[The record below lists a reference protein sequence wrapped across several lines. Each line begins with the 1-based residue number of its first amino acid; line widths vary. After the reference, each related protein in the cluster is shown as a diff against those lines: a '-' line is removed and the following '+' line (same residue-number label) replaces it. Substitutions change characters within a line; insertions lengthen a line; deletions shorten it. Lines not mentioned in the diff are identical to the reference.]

1 MVKLIIDNIPVEA
14 KEGTTIMD
22 AAASVGIPIPHLCYL
37 KDINEIAACRVCVV
51 EVEGTE
57 RLVPACDNE
66 VIEGMVVHTN
76 SPRVRESRRTNV
88 ELLMSQHS
96 GQCMS
101 CVRSG
106 NCSLQ
111 TVAND
116 LNILDD
122 NPYEKDL
129 PINRWDKDAPLFKD
143 VTKCIKCM
151 RCVNVCDKIQDMRI
165 WDIEG
170 TGGHTNVNVS
180 LNREIMNA
188 DCTFCGQCITHC
200 PTGALRE
207 RDDTMKVFRALAD
220 PEITTVVQVA
230 PAVRA
235 AWGEDFGMSPKE
247 ANEGRMVAAL
257 KRIGFDYVFD
267 TNYAADMTIMEEAN
281 EFLEQITHP
290 ERHTFPM
297 FTSCCPGWVRF
308 LKSQFPDMTCQLSTT
323 KSPHQMFGATIKS
336 YFAEMKGI
344 DPKKMCVISIM
355 PCLAKKAECAIPNQN
370 DACGDPDVDI
380 VLTTR
385 EMNRMLKADHI
396 IPQILKEE
404 AFDEPLGIASG
415 AGQIFGITGGVM
427 EAALRT
433 AYFAV
438 TGENPDPDAFR
449 DVRGL
454 DGWKEATFDI
464 NGTKLRVAVASG
476 LGNTR
481 KLITAIRKGEV
492 NYDFVEIMACPGG
505 CSGGGGLPIHDGFN
519 LTAERGAELYGLDIN
534 NKIRFSHENPGV
546 AKLYEDYFEK
556 PLSEKAEHLL
566 HTDHF
571 GWEMPA
577 SPYPYREADLKQFIN
592 IHTGSNS

>member
-1 MVKLIIDNIPVEA
+1 MVKLTIDNIPVQA
-14 KEGTTIMD
+14 AEGTTIMD
-22 AAASVGIPIPHLCYL
+22 AAAEIGIPIPHLCYL
-37 KDINEIAACRVCVV
+37 KDINEIAACRVCIV
-51 EVEGTE
+51 EVEGTD

-66 VIEGMVVHTN
+66 VVEGMVVHTN
-76 SPRVRESRRTNV
+76 SPRVREARRLNV

-96 GQCMS
+96 GECMS

-122 NPYEKDL
+122 NPFEKDL
-129 PINRWDKDAPLFKD
+129 PINRWDKDSPLFKD
-143 VTKCIKCM
+143 AQKCIKCM
-151 RCVNVCDKIQDMRI
+151 RCVNICDKIQDLRI
-165 WDIEG
+165 WDVEG
-170 TGGHTNVNVS
+170 TGGYTTVNVS
-180 LNREIMNA
+180 LNREIMGA
-188 DCTFCGQCITHC
+188 DCAMCGQCIINC

-207 RDDTMKVFRALAD
+207 RDDTAKVFRALAD
-220 PEITTVVQVA
+220 PKKVTVVQVA

-235 AWGEDFGMSPKE
+235 AWGEDFGMTREQASE
-247 ANEGRMVAAL
+247 HRMVASL
-257 KRIGFDYVFD
+257 KRLGFDYVFD
-267 TNYAADMTIMEEAN
+267 TNFAADMTIMEEAN

-290 ERHTFPM
+290 EEHTFPM

-308 LKSQFPDMTCQLSTT
+308 LKSQFPGMTGQLSTT

-336 YFAEMKGI
+336 YFAESKGI
-344 DPKKMCVISIM
+344 DPKDVYVISIM
-355 PCLAKKAECAIPNQN
+355 PCLAKKAESAIPNQN
-370 DACGDPDVDI
+370 DACGDPDVDV

-385 EMNRMLKADHI
+385 EMNRMIRADHI
-396 IPQILKEE
+396 VPQLLPEVP
-404 AFDEPLGIASG
+404 FDEPLGIASG

-438 TGENPDPDAFR
+438 TGSNPDPDAFK

-464 NGTKLRVAVASG
+464 NGTTLRVAVASG

-481 KLITAIRKGEV
+481 KLITAIRKGKV
-492 NYDFVEIMACPGG
+492 HYDFVEIMACPGG
-505 CSGGGGLPIHDGFN
+505 CSNGGGLPIHDGFN
-519 LTAERGAELYGLDIN
+519 LTPERGAELYKLDIN

-546 AKLYEDYFEK
+546 QKLYDDYFGK

-571 GWEMPA
+571 GWEMPPC
-577 SPYPYREADLKQFIN
+577 PYPEREA
-592 IHTGSNS
+592 

>member
-1 MVKLIIDNIPVEA
+1 MVKLTIDNTPVLC

-37 KDINEIAACRVCVV
+37 RGINEIAACRVCVV
-51 EVEGTE
+51 EVEGTD
-57 RLVPACDNE
+57 RMVPACDNA
-66 VIEGMVVHTN
+66 VTEGMVVYTN
-76 SPRVRESRRTNV
+76 SPAVRETRRTNV

-101 CVRSG
+101 CARSG

-111 TVAND
+111 TIAND

-122 NPYEKDL
+122 NPFPKDL
-129 PINRWDKDAPLFKD
+129 PNFLWDMKAPLIKDAA
-143 VTKCIKCM
+143 KCIKCM
-151 RCVNVCDKIQDMRI
+151 RCVNVCDKIQDMHI
-165 WDIEG
+165 WDVEG

-180 LNREIMNA
+180 LNRDIMNA
-188 DCTFCGQCITHC
+188 DCTFCGQCIMNC
-200 PTGALRE
+200 PTAALRE
-207 RDDTMKVFRALAD
+207 RDDTKAVYAALAD
-220 PEITTVVQVA
+220 PKKITVVQVA

-235 AWGEDFGMSPKE
+235 AWGEEFGMTRKE

-257 KRIGFDYVFD
+257 KKLGFNYVFD
-267 TNYAADMTIMEEAN
+267 TNFAADMTIMEEAN

-290 ERHTFPM
+290 SEHSFPM

-308 LKSQFPDMTCQLSTT
+308 MKSQFPDMTGQLSTT

-336 YFAEMKGI
+336 YFAEKIGA
-344 DPKKMCVISIM
+344 DPRDIFVISIM
-355 PCLAKKAECAIPNQN
+355 PCLAKKTECAEPNQN
-370 DACGDPDVDI
+370 DACEDPDVDV

-385 EMNRMLKADHI
+385 EMNRMFRADHI
-396 IPQILKEE
+396 IPAILPE
-404 AFDEPLGIASG
+404 ANFDQPLGIASG

-454 DGWKEATFDI
+454 DGWKEASFEI
-464 NGTKLRVAVASG
+464 NGQPLKVAVASG
-476 LGNTR
+476 LANTR
-481 KLITAIRKGEV
+481 KLVTAIRKGRV

-519 LTAERGAELYGLDIN
+519 MTLERGAELYGLDAH

-546 AKLYEDYFEK
+546 ARLYEDYFEK

-571 GWEMPA
+571 GWEMPL
-577 SPYPYREADLKQFIN
+577 SPSLQERYR
-592 IHTGSNS
+592 

>member
-1 MVKLIIDNIPVEA
+1 MVKLTIDNTPVVCDESL
-14 KEGTTIMD
+14 TIMD
-22 AAASVGIPIPHLCYL
+22 AAASAGIPIPHLCYL

-57 RLVPACDNE
+57 RLVPACDNT
-66 VIEGMVVHTN
+66 VQEGMVVYTN
-76 SPRVRESRRTNV
+76 SPRVREARRVNV

-122 NPYEKDL
+122 NPYPRDL
-129 PINRWDKDAPLFKD
+129 PINRWDKNAPLFKD
-143 VTKCIKCM
+143 VAKCIKCM
-151 RCVNVCDKIQDMRI
+151 RCVNICDKVQDMRI
-165 WDIEG
+165 WDVEG

-180 LNREIMNA
+180 MNREIMNA
-188 DCTFCGQCITHC
+188 DCAFCGQCITHC

-207 RDDTMKVFRALAD
+207 RDDTMKVIRALAD
-220 PEITTVVQVA
+220 PKIVTVVQVA
-230 PAVRA
+230 PAVRN
-235 AWGEDFGMSPKE
+235 AWGEEFGMTRQE
-247 ANEGRMVAAL
+247 ASELRMVAAL
-257 KRIGFDYVFD
+257 KKLGFDYVFD
-267 TNYAADMTIMEEAN
+267 TDFAADMTIMEEAT

-290 ERHTFPM
+290 DQHKFPM

-308 LKSQFPDMTCQLSTT
+308 LKSQFPDMVGQLSTT

-336 YFAEMKGI
+336 YFAETQGI
-344 DPKKMCVISIM
+344 DPKNIRVISIM
-355 PCLAKKAECAIPNQN
+355 PCVAKKAECAIPNQN

-385 EMNRMLKADHI
+385 EMNRMLRSDHI
-396 IPQILKEE
+396 IPQILKDVP
-404 AFDEPLGIASG
+404 FDEPLGIASG
-415 AGQIFGITGGVM
+415 AGVIFGITGGVM

-438 TGENPDPDAFR
+438 TGKNPAPDAFK
-449 DVRGL
+449 DVRGM
-454 DGWKEATFDI
+454 DGWKESTFEI
-464 NGTKLRVAVASG
+464 NGTKLRIAVVSG

-481 KLITAIRKGEV
+481 KLITALRKKEV
-492 NYDFVEIMACPGG
+492 AYDFVEVMACPGG
-505 CSGGGGLPIHDGFN
+505 CSGGGGMPIHDGFN
-519 LTAERGAELYGLDIN
+519 LTEERGEELYNLDLH

-546 AKLYEDYFEK
+546 TKIYADYFEK

-571 GWEMPA
+571 GWEMPL
-577 SPYPYREADLKQFIN
+577 SPYPNRETQD
-592 IHTGSNS
+592 